1 MPPSKRMNPD
11 VHGTLGS
18 WYGAYPAQA
27 TATKGDAHMLS
38 VMIRPSKTRV
48 VYAGE
53 SPGRDG

>member
-1 MPPSKRMNPD
+1 
-11 VHGTLGS
+11 L
-18 WYGAYPAQA
+18 YGAHPAH
-27 TATKGDAHMLS
+27 TATILGDAHMLS